1 MKKILQLLLIY
12 GLSGISLLANAQ
24 TKAGKIAGQVID
36 GNQKNIEAATIA
48 LLRAKDSSTIKFS
61 VANKTGNFEFE
72 NVPEGQYLV
81 SISAVGH
88 GKAYSEKIEIS
99 ESQKLV
105 TLKTIELIP
114 QAKNL
119 SGVTVTTSRP
129 LIEQKIDRTVVNV
142 EASVTNVGS
151 SALEVLE
158 RSPGITV
165 DKDGNISLKGKDGV
179 MVLIDGRPTYLSGP
193 DLANMLRSMQASQLD
208 QLEIMTNP
216 PARYDAAGN
225 AGIINIKTKKNKQFG
240 YNGSATIGYGQW
252 YYPKFNESFNFNYR
266 KNKINFF
273 TNLGHNFGQN
283 KGMIDLQRNFIDEN
297 TKILSSSFDQHTRRY
312 SDNNTY
318 NGKIGF
324 DYFPAKNT
332 TIGVVL
338 TGYTS
343 DQNRSMRTATDID
356 FQNGELSKQRNV
368 STEKQEWKNFSGNL
382 NFRQVLDTTGKELTA
397 DFDFVGYDSHNGT
410 SLMNYYFDANNIPT
424 KTPDTLLGA
433 LPQNI
438 KVYSGKMDYLHPLK
452 KGARFEAGIKSSIVR
467 TDNDARYDSLI
478 NGSPKQDYGRSN
490 YFIYEENIN
499 AAYANLSGPLGKKW
513 NGQLGLRVENTN
525 AKGDQKGNQIVPRE
539 KFDRHYTQLFPTAY
553 LQYVADKSN
562 SFVLNYGRRIRRP
575 NYQSLNPFISFLD
588 KYTFQQGN
596 PNLRP
601 QFSHNIELSHTHKN
615 FLTTTLNFSRT
626 TDILQEV
633 IEQIASENK
642 TFVRQANIAKQR
654 QFGLS
659 VNVSKPINKWWS
671 SNMYVNVFNN
681 RFDGEINKS
690 PISVSATMFSLN
702 GSQQFKFAKTWN
714 AEVSG
719 FYRSKGI
726 EGVIQTMQMGM
737 VSVGLGKQVIKG
749 KGNVRM
755 NVRDIFFL
763 QKFNGVIN
771 YGDLDTHVSQ
781 RNESRVVNISF
792 TYRFTKGKMSNV
804 PKRRAPGSASDEQN
818 RIGVGN

>member
-1 MKKILQLLLIY
+1 MKKLIQLLLIC
-12 GLSGISLLANAQ
+12 GFSIISLLTYAQ
-24 TKAGKIAGQVID
+24 NKSGKIIGQVID
-36 GNQKNIEAATIA
+36 GNQKTIEAATIT
-48 LLRAKDSSTIKFS
+48 LLKAQDSSTIKFS
-61 VANKTGNFEFE
+61 VADKTGRFEFD
-72 NVPEGQYLV
+72 NVIPGSYLV

-88 GKAYSEKIEIS
+88 GKTYSEKIAIS
-99 ESQKLV
+99 EAQSLV
-105 TLKTIELIP
+105 TLKTIELVP

-119 SGVTVTTSRP
+119 GGVTVTTSRP

-240 YNGSATIGYGQW
+240 YNGSFTIGYGQW

-266 KNKINFF
+266 KNKVNFF
-273 TNLGHNFGQN
+273 TNLGHNFGQS
-283 KGMIDLQRNFIDEN
+283 KGVIDLQRNFLDKN
-297 TKILSSSFDQHTRRY
+297 SKNLLSAFDQHTRRY
-312 SDNNTY
+312 SENNTY
-318 NGKIGF
+318 NGKIGL
-324 DYFPAKNT
+324 DYFPGKNT
-332 TIGVVL
+332 TVGIVL

-356 FQNGELSKQRNV
+356 FQNGKISKQRGV
-368 STEKQEWKNFSGNL
+368 STEKQEWKNYSANI
-382 NFRQVLDTTGKELTA
+382 NFRQALDTAGRELTA
-397 DFDFVGYDSHNGT
+397 DFDFVGYESHNGT
-410 SLMNYYFDANNIPT
+410 SLMNYYFDADNIAT
-424 KTPDTLLGA
+424 EVPDTLLGI

-438 KVYSGKMDYLHPLK
+438 KVYSGKMDYTHPLK
-452 KGARFEAGIKSSIVR
+452 KGARFEAGIKSSIVK
-467 TDNDARYDSLI
+467 TDNNAGYDSLI
-478 NGSPKQDYGRSN
+478 NGSLVKDYGRSN
-490 YFIYEENIN
+490 YFVYEENIN
-499 AAYANLSGPLGKKW
+499 AAYVNLSGPLNKKW

-525 AKGDQKGNQIVPRE
+525 ARGDQKGNSVTPGQR
-539 KFDRHYTQLFPTAY
+539 FDRHYTQLFPTAY
-553 LQYVADKSN
+553 LQYVADKNN

-575 NYQSLNPFISFLD
+575 NYQSLNPFMSFLD
-588 KYTFQQGN
+588 RYTFQQGN
-596 PNLRP
+596 PNLKP
-601 QFSHNIELSHTHKN
+601 QFSHNIELSNTHKN
-615 FLTTTLNFSRT
+615 FLTTTINYSRT

-633 IEQIASENK
+633 IEQNETKNE
-642 TFVRQANIAKQR
+642 TFVRQANIAKQQ

-659 VNVSKPINKWWS
+659 VNVSKPLTKWWT
-671 SNMYVNVFNN
+671 SNIYVNVFNN
-681 RFDGEINKS
+681 KFDGVANNS

-726 EGVIQTMQMGM
+726 EGVIQTMPMGL

-755 NVRDIFFL
+755 NVRDILFL
-763 QKFNGVIN
+763 QRFNGVIN
-771 YGDLDTHVSQ
+771 YSNIDTHLRQ
-781 RNESRVVNISF
+781 QNESRVVNISF

-804 PKRRAPGSASDEQN
+804 PKRKAAGSAGDEQN